1 MLKLTGI
8 KKDYITASETV
19 HALKGIDLYFRHS
32 EFVSVL
38 GPSGCGKTTLLN
50 IIGGLDH
57 YTDGD
62 LLINGTSTKFYG
74 DKDWDVYRNHR
85 IGFIFQSYNLIPH
98 QTILGNV
105 ELALTIAG
113 ISKEERVARAKEA
126 LDRVGLA
133 GQYQK
138 RPNQLSGGQ
147 CQRVAIARA
156 LVNNPEILLADEPTG
171 ALDSETSV
179 QVMELLKEIAND
191 RLVIMVTH
199 NPELAKE
206 YSTRIITLKDGCLVD
221 DSNPYSGEMTYE
233 ELKKAYEKKVTPKKT
248 KASVSLWTAISLSF
262 NNLMTKK
269 GRTFLTSFAG
279 SIGIIGIALI
289 LAVST
294 GVNAYIQSIERDAM
308 SSYPI
313 QIQRS
318 TMNPT
323 AAMAAFMQNAASDNQ
338 QREPGKVYSSQIM
351 AQMLSTTS
359 DNISTNNLQK
369 FKEYIDEHKEEFL
382 KYCTD
387 IKYSYS
393 ANLNAYLLQED
404 GSYKNSTQGMER
416 LYASMGITGV
426 SKEMMNTMM
435 SMMGSMGSVT
445 GWTEMVGSTE
455 TIMEEYKLV
464 DGRYPEKNNEIVL
477 IVDENNRISDY
488 TLYILGIR
496 DSEEIKEYMKHLLSA
511 QISGTP
517 VDYEI
522 PSTEYTFEEIYN
534 FKFKVLLDSDHYVL
548 ENGLIRK
555 LNVDNEDD
563 KQILNQRIEEAV
575 ELEIVGIVCPTSD
588 SMSMTN
594 IGTIGYMSHLMDDVI
609 QKINDSDVV
618 QAQLN
623 NKDIDLFT
631 GINFDSK
638 GMTFNELPDVFKN
651 LINSL
656 PEDGYTDGLDEI
668 LEKINIPM
676 LKEII
681 LQAIPQNREQLIS
694 VIMNYINA
702 DRITENTY
710 SGNLKKL
717 GYVDISTPSSI
728 SIYPK
733 DFEAKEM
740 INAMIAEYNTAQ
752 GEKDKITYTD
762 TVAILMGS
770 VTTIVDAISYV
781 LIAFV
786 AISLVVS
793 SIMIGVITYISVLER
808 TKEIG
813 VLRSIGASK
822 RDISLVFNAETML
835 VGLVAGVIGILS
847 SLGLIVIIN
856 IILNY
861 FTGIE
866 TLKAVL
872 EPAPAITLIAI
883 SVALTLI
890 AGLSPAKAAAN
901 KDPVVAL
908 RTE

>member
-1 MLKLTGI
+1 MLRLKGI

-19 HALKGIDLYFRHS
+19 HALKGIDICFRQS

-62 LLINGTSTKFYG
+62 LIISGKSTEFYR
-74 DKDWDVYRNHR
+74 DRDWDVYRNHR

-113 ISKEERVARAKEA
+113 ISKEERVTRAKNA
-126 LDRVGLA
+126 LDKVGLA
-133 GQYQK
+133 GQYYK

-179 QVMELLKEIAND
+179 QVMDLLKEIAND

-199 NPELAKE
+199 NPELAAE
-206 YSTRIITLKDGCLVD
+206 YSTRIITLKDGCLIG
-221 DSNPYSGEMTYE
+221 DSNPYDGEMTFE
-233 ELKKAYEKKVTPKKT
+233 ELKKAYERKVSPEKK

-269 GRTFLTSFAG
+269 GRTSLTSFAG

-294 GVNAYIQSIERDAM
+294 GVNAYIQSIERDTM

-313 QIQRS
+313 QIQQS

-323 AAMAAFMQNAASDNQ
+323 SAMASLMQSASSGNENRD
-338 QREPGKVYSSQIM
+338 PGKVYSSQIM
-351 AQMLSTTS
+351 MQMLSATADS
-359 DNISTNNLQK
+359 VSMNNLQK
-369 FKEYIDEHKEEFL
+369 FKEYLDEHEEELL

-393 ANLNAYLLQED
+393 ANLNAYLRQED
-404 GSYKNSTQGMER
+404 GSYKNSTQGMEQM
-416 LYASMGITGV
+416 YESMGITGV

-435 SMMGSMGSVT
+435 SMMGSIGSVT
-445 GWTEMVGSTE
+445 GWTELIGSTE
-455 TIMEEYKLV
+455 NVMQNYKLV
-464 DGRYPEKNNEIVL
+464 DGRYPENNNEIVL
-477 IVDENNRISDY
+477 IVDESNRISDY

-496 DSEEIKEYMKHLLSA
+496 DFAEIKEYMQQLIGSQL
-511 QISGTP
+511 SGTP
-517 VDYEI
+517 VDFEI
-522 PSTEYTFEEIYN
+522 PETNYTFEEIYDL
-534 FKFKVLLDSDHYVL
+534 KFKVLLDSDHYVL

-555 LNVDNEDD
+555 LDSGNEND
-563 KQILNQRIEEAV
+563 KQILDQRIEEAM

-588 SMSMTN
+588 ALSMTN
-594 IGTIGYMSHLMDDVI
+594 IGAIGYMSHLMDDVI
-609 QKINDSDVV
+609 QKINGSDVV

-623 NKDIDLFT
+623 DKDRDLFT

-638 GMTFNELPDVFKN
+638 GMTFNDLPAVLRD
-651 LINSL
+651 LINSI
-656 PEDGYTDGLDEI
+656 PEDGYLDGLNMV
-668 LEKINIPM
+668 LEKIDIPM

-681 LQAIPQNREQLIS
+681 QQVVPQNREQLIS
-694 VIMNYINA
+694 VIMNYVNE
-702 DRITENTY
+702 DKTTDNTY

-717 GYVDISTPSSI
+717 GYVDVSTPSSI

-733 DFEAKEM
+733 DFESKEA
-740 INAMIAEYNTAQ
+740 INNIIAEYNSTQ
-752 GEKDKITYTD
+752 DKKDKITYTD
-762 TVAILMGS
+762 AVAIMMSS
-770 VTTIVDAISYV
+770 VTTIIDAISYV

-822 RDISLVFNAETML
+822 RDISRVFNAETML
-835 VGLVAGVIGILS
+835 VGLVAGVIGIVC
-847 SLGLIVIIN
+847 SLGLIAIIN

-861 FTGIE
+861 FTGNE
-866 TLKAVL
+866 ALKAVL
-872 EPAPAITLIAI
+872 EPAPAIILIVI
-883 SVALTLI
+883 SVVLTLI
-890 AGLSPAKAAAN
+890 AGLFPSKAAAK
-901 KDPVVAL
+901 KDPVIAL

>member
-113 ISKEERVARAKEA
+113 IDKEERVARAKEA

-179 QVMELLKEIAND
+179 QVMDLLKEIAND

-233 ELKKAYEKKVTPKKT
+233 ELKKAYEKKVTPKKK

-323 AAMAAFMQNAASDNQ
+323 AAMAAFMQNATIDNEN
-338 QREPGKVYSSQIM
+338 REPGKVYSSQIM
-351 AQMLSTTS
+351 AQMLTTTS

-369 FKEYIDEHKEEFL
+369 FKAYIDEHKEEFL

-404 GSYKNSTQGMER
+404 GSYKNSTQGMEQ

-435 SMMGSMGSVT
+435 SMMGGMGSVT

-496 DSEEIKEYMKHLLSA
+496 DFEEIKEYMKHLLSA

-555 LNVDNEDD
+555 LSVDNEDD
-563 KQILNQRIEEAV
+563 KQILNQRIEEAM

-668 LEKINIPM
+668 LEKINVPM

-681 LQAIPQNREQLIS
+681 LQTIPQNREQLIS

-740 INAMIAEYNTAQ
+740 LNAMIAEYNTAQ

>member
-1 MLKLTGI
+1 MLRLTGI
-8 KKDYITASETV
+8 KKDYVTSSETV
-19 HALKGIDLYFRHS
+19 HALKGIDLYFRQS

-57 YTDGD
+57 YTEGD
-62 LLINGTSTKFYG
+62 LIINGRSTKSYR

-98 QTILGNV
+98 QTVLGNV
-105 ELALTIAG
+105 ELALTISG
-113 ISKEERVARAKEA
+113 VSKKERVARAKAA
-126 LDRVGLA
+126 LDKVGLA
-133 GQYQK
+133 GQYRK

-156 LVNNPEILLADEPTG
+156 LVNDPEILLADEPTG

-179 QVMELLKEIAND
+179 QVMDLLKEIAND

-206 YSTRIITLKDGCLVD
+206 YSTRIITLKDGEIVGD
-221 DSNPYSGEMTYE
+221 TDPYDGEMTYD
-233 ELKKAYEKKVTPKKT
+233 ELKKAYARKTSPEKKKT
-248 KASVSLWTAISLSF
+248 SVSLWTAISLSF

-269 GRTFLTSFAG
+269 GRTYLTSFAG

-289 LAVST
+289 LSVST
-294 GVNAYIQSIERDAM
+294 GVNAYIQSIEQDTM

-313 QIQRS
+313 QIQQS

-323 AAMAAFMQNAASDNQ
+323 SAMASLMQSAGSGNAN
-338 QREPGKVYSSQIM
+338 REPGKVYSSQIM
-351 AQMLSTTS
+351 VQMLSATANS
-359 DNISTNNLQK
+359 VSMNDLGSL
-369 FKEYIDEHKEEFL
+369 KEFFDKRQSEL
-382 KYCTD
+382 SQYCTD

-393 ANLNAYLLQED
+393 ANLNAYLRQED
-404 GSYKNSTQGMER
+404 GSYKNSTKGMEQM
-416 LYASMGITGV
+416 YSSMGISGA
-426 SKEMMNTMM
+426 SKEMMNMMM
-435 SMMGSMGSVT
+435 SMMGGIGSVT
-445 GWTEMVGSTE
+445 GWTELIGSGE
-455 TIMEEYKLV
+455 TLMDSYKLV

-477 IVDENNRISDY
+477 IVDESNRVSDY
-488 TLYILGIR
+488 TLYMLGIR
-496 DSEEIKEYMKHLLSA
+496 DFAEIQEYMQRLLSS

-517 VDYEI
+517 IDYEI
-522 PSTEYTFEEIYN
+522 PSTEYTFEEIYD
-534 FKFKVLLDSDHYVL
+534 FEFKVLLDSDHYIL
-548 ENGLIRK
+548 ENGLVRK
-555 LNVDNEDD
+555 LDAADEED
-563 KQILNQRIEEAV
+563 KAILDQRLEEAMD
-575 ELEIVGIVCPTSD
+575 LEIVGIICPTND
-588 SMSMTN
+588 AMSMAN

-609 QKINDSDVV
+609 KRINESDVV
-618 QAQLN
+618 RAQLE
-623 NKDIDLFT
+623 DSETDLFT
-631 GINFDSK
+631 GIRFDSK
-638 GMTFNELPDVFKN
+638 GMTFGELPAVVKD

-656 PEDGYTDGLDEI
+656 PEDGYTDRIDEI

-676 LKEII
+676 LTEIVHQI
-681 LQAIPQNREQLIS
+681 VPQNREQLVNI
-694 VIMNYINA
+694 ILNYINK
-702 DRITENTY
+702 DKITNNTY
-710 SGNLKKL
+710 DGNLKKL
-717 GYVDISTPSSI
+717 GYVDVSKPSSI

-733 DFEAKEM
+733 DFESKER
-740 INAMIAEYNTAQ
+740 ITALIDEYNAAQ
-752 GEKDKITYTD
+752 EEDKRIVYTD
-762 TVAILMGS
+762 TVAILMSS

-822 RDISLVFNAETML
+822 SDISRVFNAETMF
-835 VGLVAGVIGILS
+835 VGLVAGVLGILC

-872 EPAPAITLIAI
+872 EPAPAFILIAI
-883 SVALTLI
+883 SVVLTLV
-890 AGLSPAKAAAN
+890 AGLVPSKAAAR

>member
-1 MLKLTGI
+1 MLRLVGI

-62 LLINGTSTKFYG
+62 LLINGTSTKFYS

-126 LDRVGLA
+126 LDRVGLS
-133 GQYQK
+133 GQYNK

-171 ALDSETSV
+171 ALDSETSI

-199 NPELAKE
+199 NPDLAKE
-206 YSTRIITLKDGCLVD
+206 YSTRIITLKDGCLID
-221 DSNPYSGEMTYE
+221 DSNPYTGEMTYE
-233 ELKKAYEKKVTPKKT
+233 ELKKAYEKKVTPKKK
-248 KASVSLWTAISLSF
+248 KASVSLWTAMSLSF

-313 QIQRS
+313 QIQRN
-318 TMNPT
+318 TMSPT
-323 AAMAAFMQNAASDNQ
+323 SAMAAFMQNVTSDNKD
-338 QREPGKVYSSQIM
+338 REPGKVYSSQIM
-351 AQMLSTTS
+351 AQMLTTTS
-359 DNISTNNLQK
+359 DSMSTNNLQK
-369 FKEYIDEHKEEFL
+369 LKEYIDENKAEFL

-393 ANLNAYLLQED
+393 TNLNAYLLQED
-404 GSYKNSTQGMER
+404 GSYKNSTQGMEQM
-416 LYASMGITGV
+416 YESMGIAGV
-426 SKEMMNTMM
+426 SKEMMSTMM
-435 SMMGSMGSVT
+435 SMMGGMGSVT
-445 GWTEMVGSTE
+445 GWTELVGSTE
-455 TIMEEYKLV
+455 NMKQDYKLV

-477 IVDENNRISDY
+477 IVDENNQVSDY

-496 DSEEIKEYMKHLLSA
+496 DFSEIKEYMQHLISA
-511 QISGTP
+511 QINGTP

-522 PSTEYTFEEIYN
+522 PATEYTFEEIYD
-534 FKFKVLLDSDHYVL
+534 FKFKVLLDSDNYVL

-555 LNVDNEDD
+555 LDADNEND
-563 KQILNQRIEEAV
+563 KQIINQRIEDAM
-575 ELEIVGIVCPTSD
+575 ELEIVGIISPTED
-588 SMSMTN
+588 SMSMAN
-594 IGTIGYMSHLMDDVI
+594 IGTIGYMSHLMDDIIRKV
-609 QKINDSDVV
+609 NDSDVV
-618 QAQLN
+618 QAQLS
-623 NKDIDLFT
+623 NKDVDLFT
-631 GINFDSK
+631 GISFDSK

-656 PEDGYTDGLDEI
+656 PEGGYTDGLDEI
-668 LEKINIPM
+668 LDKINIPM
-676 LKEII
+676 LKEIVM
-681 LQAIPQNREQLIS
+681 QSIPQNREQLIG

-710 SGNLKKL
+710 SENLKKL

-733 DFEAKEM
+733 DFDSKERLS
-740 INAMIAEYNTAQ
+740 AMIAEYNASQ
-752 GEKDKITYTD
+752 DEKDKITYTD

-847 SLGLIVIIN
+847 SLGLIVVIN

-872 EPAPAITLIAI
+872 EPVPAIILIAI

>member
-179 QVMELLKEIAND
+179 QVMDLLKEIAND

-233 ELKKAYEKKVTPKKT
+233 ELKKAYEKKVTPKKK

-269 GRTFLTSFAG
+269 GRTSLTSFAG

-294 GVNAYIQSIERDAM
+294 GVNAYIQSIERDTM

-313 QIQRS
+313 QIQQS

-323 AAMAAFMQNAASDNQ
+323 SAMASFMQSASSGNENRD
-338 QREPGKVYSSQIM
+338 PGKVYSSQIM
-351 AQMLSTTS
+351 MQMLSATADS
-359 DNISTNNLQK
+359 VSMNNLQK
-369 FKEYIDEHKEEFL
+369 FKEYLDAHEEELL

-393 ANLNAYLLQED
+393 ANLNAYLRQED
-404 GSYKNSTQGMER
+404 GSYKNSTQGMEKM
-416 LYASMGITGV
+416 YESMGITGV

-435 SMMGSMGSVT
+435 SMMGSIGSVT
-445 GWTEMVGSTE
+445 GWTELIGSAE
-455 TIMEEYKLV
+455 NIMQNYKLV
-464 DGRYPEKNNEIVL
+464 DGRYPESNNEIVL

-496 DSEEIKEYMKHLLSA
+496 DFSEIKEYMKQLMGA
-511 QISGTP
+511 QLSGTP
-517 VDYEI
+517 VDFEM
-522 PSTEYTFEEIYN
+522 TETNYTFEEIYDLE
-534 FKFKVLLDSDHYVL
+534 FKVLLDSDHYVL

-555 LNVDNEDD
+555 LDSGNEND
-563 KQILNQRIEEAV
+563 KQILDQRIEEAM

-588 SMSMTN
+588 ALSMTN
-594 IGTIGYMSHLMDDVI
+594 IGAIGYMSHLMDDVI
-609 QKINDSDVV
+609 QKLNGSDVV

-623 NKDIDLFT
+623 DKDRDLFT

-638 GMTFNELPDVFKN
+638 GMTFNDLPAVIRDF
-651 LINSL
+651 INSI
-656 PEDGYTDGLDEI
+656 PEDGYMDGLNEI
-668 LEKINIPM
+668 LEKIDIPM

-681 LQAIPQNREQLIS
+681 QQVVPQNREQLIS
-694 VIMNYINA
+694 VIMNYVNK
-702 DRITENTY
+702 DKTTDNTY

-717 GYVDISTPSSI
+717 GYVDVSTPSSI

-733 DFEAKEM
+733 DFESKEA
-740 INAMIAEYNTAQ
+740 INNIIAEYNSSQ
-752 GEKDKITYTD
+752 DKKDKITYTD
-762 TVAILMGS
+762 AVAIMMSS

-822 RDISLVFNAETML
+822 RDISRVFNAETML
-835 VGLVAGVIGILS
+835 VGLVAGVIGIVC
-847 SLGLIVIIN
+847 SLGLIAIIN

-866 TLKAVL
+866 SLKAVL
-872 EPAPAITLIAI
+872 EPAPAIILIVI
-883 SVALTLI
+883 SVVLTLI
-890 AGLSPAKAAAN
+890 AGLFPSKAAAN

>member
-179 QVMELLKEIAND
+179 QVMDLLKEIAND

-233 ELKKAYEKKVTPKKT
+233 ELKKAYEKKVTPEKK

-269 GRTFLTSFAG
+269 GRTSLTSFAG

-294 GVNAYIQSIERDAM
+294 GVNAYIQSIERDTM

-313 QIQRS
+313 QIQQS

-323 AAMAAFMQNAASDNQ
+323 SAMASFMQSASSGNENRD
-338 QREPGKVYSSQIM
+338 PGKVYSSQIM
-351 AQMLSTTS
+351 MQMLSATADS
-359 DNISTNNLQK
+359 VSKNNLQK
-369 FKEYIDEHKEEFL
+369 FKEYLDAHEDELL

-393 ANLNAYLLQED
+393 ANLNAYLRQED
-404 GSYKNSTQGMER
+404 GSYKNSTQGMEKM
-416 LYASMGITGV
+416 YESMGITGV

-435 SMMGSMGSVT
+435 SMMGSIGSVT
-445 GWTEMVGSTE
+445 GWTELIGSTE
-455 TIMEEYKLV
+455 NIMQNYKLV
-464 DGRYPEKNNEIVL
+464 DGRYPESNNEIVL

-496 DSEEIKEYMKHLLSA
+496 DFAEIKEYMKQLMGA
-511 QISGTP
+511 QLSGTP
-517 VDYEI
+517 VDFEM
-522 PSTEYTFEEIYN
+522 TETNYTFEEIYDL
-534 FKFKVLLDSDHYVL
+534 KFKVLLDSDHYVL

-555 LNVDNEDD
+555 LDSGNEND
-563 KQILNQRIEEAV
+563 KQILDQRIEEAM

-588 SMSMTN
+588 ALSMTN
-594 IGTIGYMSHLMDDVI
+594 IGAIGYMSHLMDDVI
-609 QKINDSDVV
+609 QKLNGSDVV

-656 PEDGYTDGLDEI
+656 PEDGYMDGLNEI
-668 LEKINIPM
+668 LEKIDIPM

-681 LQAIPQNREQLIS
+681 QQVVPQNREQLIS
-694 VIMNYINA
+694 VIMNYVNK
-702 DRITENTY
+702 DKTTDNTY

-717 GYVDISTPSSI
+717 GYVDVSTPSSI

-733 DFEAKEM
+733 DFESKEA
-740 INAMIAEYNTAQ
+740 INNIIAEYNSTQ
-752 GEKDKITYTD
+752 DKKDKITYTD
-762 TVAILMGS
+762 AVAIMMSS

-822 RDISLVFNAETML
+822 RDISRVFNAETML
-835 VGLVAGVIGILS
+835 VGLVAGVIGIVC
-847 SLGLIVIIN
+847 SLGLIAIIN

-866 TLKAVL
+866 SLKAVL
-872 EPAPAITLIAI
+872 KPAPAIILIVI
-883 SVALTLI
+883 SVVLTLI
-890 AGLSPAKAAAN
+890 AGLFPSKAAAN

>member
-1 MLKLTGI
+1 MLRLKGI

-19 HALKGIDLYFRHS
+19 HALKGIDICFRQS

-62 LLINGTSTKFYG
+62 LIISGKSTEFYR
-74 DKDWDVYRNHR
+74 DRDWDVYRNHR

-113 ISKEERVARAKEA
+113 ISKEERVTRAKNA
-126 LDRVGLA
+126 LDKVGLA
-133 GQYQK
+133 GQYYK

-179 QVMELLKEIAND
+179 QVMDLLKEIAND

-199 NPELAKE
+199 NPELAAE
-206 YSTRIITLKDGCLVD
+206 YSTRIITLKDGCLIG
-221 DSNPYSGEMTYE
+221 DSNPYDGEMTFE
-233 ELKKAYEKKVTPKKT
+233 ELKKAYERKVSPEKK

-269 GRTFLTSFAG
+269 GRTSLTSFAG

-294 GVNAYIQSIERDAM
+294 GVNAYIQSIERDTM

-313 QIQRS
+313 QIQQS

-323 AAMAAFMQNAASDNQ
+323 SAMASLMQSASSGNENRD
-338 QREPGKVYSSQIM
+338 PGKVYSSQIM
-351 AQMLSTTS
+351 MQMLSATADS
-359 DNISTNNLQK
+359 VSMNNLQK
-369 FKEYIDEHKEEFL
+369 FKEYLDEHEEELL

-393 ANLNAYLLQED
+393 ANLNAYLRQED
-404 GSYKNSTQGMER
+404 GSYKNSTQGMEQM
-416 LYASMGITGV
+416 YESMGITGV

-435 SMMGSMGSVT
+435 SMMGSIGSVT
-445 GWTEMVGSTE
+445 GWTELIGSTE
-455 TIMEEYKLV
+455 NVMQNYKLV
-464 DGRYPEKNNEIVL
+464 DGRYPENNNEIVL
-477 IVDENNRISDY
+477 IVDESNRISDY

-496 DSEEIKEYMKHLLSA
+496 DFAEIKEYMQQLIGA
-511 QISGTP
+511 QLSGTP
-517 VDYEI
+517 VDFEI
-522 PSTEYTFEEIYN
+522 PETNYTFEEIYDL
-534 FKFKVLLDSDHYVL
+534 KFKVLLDSDHYVL

-555 LNVDNEDD
+555 LDSGNEND
-563 KQILNQRIEEAV
+563 KQILDQRIEEAM

-588 SMSMTN
+588 ALSMTN
-594 IGTIGYMSHLMDDVI
+594 IGAIGYMSHLMDDVI
-609 QKINDSDVV
+609 QKINGSDVV

-623 NKDIDLFT
+623 DKDRDLFT

-638 GMTFNELPDVFKN
+638 GMTFNDLPAVLRD
-651 LINSL
+651 LINSI
-656 PEDGYTDGLDEI
+656 PEDGYLDGLNMV
-668 LEKINIPM
+668 LEKIDIPM

-681 LQAIPQNREQLIS
+681 QQVVPQNREQLIS
-694 VIMNYINA
+694 VIMNYVNE
-702 DRITENTY
+702 DKTTDNTY

-717 GYVDISTPSSI
+717 GYVDVSTPSSI

-733 DFEAKEM
+733 DFESKEA
-740 INAMIAEYNTAQ
+740 INNIIAEYNSTQ
-752 GEKDKITYTD
+752 DKKDKITYTD
-762 TVAILMGS
+762 AVAIMMSS
-770 VTTIVDAISYV
+770 VTTIIDAISYV

-822 RDISLVFNAETML
+822 RDISRVFNAETML
-835 VGLVAGVIGILS
+835 VGLVAGVIGIVC
-847 SLGLIVIIN
+847 SLGLIAIIN

-866 TLKAVL
+866 SLKAVL
-872 EPAPAITLIAI
+872 EPAPAIILIVI
-883 SVALTLI
+883 SVVLTLI
-890 AGLSPAKAAAN
+890 AGLFPSKAAAK
-901 KDPVVAL
+901 KDPVIAL

>member
-1 MLKLTGI
+1 MLRLTGI
-8 KKDYITASETV
+8 KKDYVTSSETV
-19 HALKGIDLYFRHS
+19 HALKGIDLYFRQS

-57 YTDGD
+57 YTEGD
-62 LLINGTSTKFYG
+62 LIINGRSTGSYR
-74 DKDWDVYRNHR
+74 DKDWDAYRNHR

-98 QTILGNV
+98 QTVLGNV
-105 ELALTIAG
+105 ELALTISG
-113 ISKEERVARAKEA
+113 VSKKERVARAKAA
-126 LDRVGLA
+126 LDKVGLS
-133 GQYQK
+133 GQYHK

-156 LVNNPEILLADEPTG
+156 LVNDPEILLADEPTG

-179 QVMELLKEIAND
+179 QVMDLLKEIAND

-199 NPELAKE
+199 NPELAEE
-206 YSTRIITLKDGCLVD
+206 YSTRIITLKDGEIVGD
-221 DSNPYSGEMTYE
+221 TDPYDGEMTYD
-233 ELKKAYEKKVTPKKT
+233 ELKKAYARKTSPEKKKT
-248 KASVSLWTAISLSF
+248 SVSLWTAISLSF

-269 GRTFLTSFAG
+269 GRTSLTSFAG

-289 LAVST
+289 LSVST
-294 GVNAYIQSIERDAM
+294 GVNAYIQSIEQDTM

-313 QIQRS
+313 QIQQS
-318 TMNPT
+318 TMSPT
-323 AAMAAFMQNAASDNQ
+323 SAMASLMQSAGSGNAN
-338 QREPGKVYSSQIM
+338 REPGKVYSSQIM
-351 AQMLSTTS
+351 VQMLSATANS
-359 DNISTNNLQK
+359 VSMNDLGSL
-369 FKEYIDEHKEEFL
+369 KEFFDKRQSEL
-382 KYCTD
+382 SQYCTD

-393 ANLNAYLLQED
+393 ANLNAYLRQED
-404 GSYKNSTQGMER
+404 GSYKNSTKGMEQM
-416 LYASMGITGV
+416 YSSMGISGA
-426 SKEMMNTMM
+426 SKEMMNMMM
-435 SMMGSMGSVT
+435 SMMGGIGSVT
-445 GWTEMVGSTE
+445 GWTELIGSAE
-455 TIMEEYKLV
+455 TLMDSYKLV

-477 IVDENNRISDY
+477 IVDESNRVSDY
-488 TLYILGIR
+488 TLYMLGIR
-496 DSEEIKEYMKHLLSA
+496 DFAEIQEYMQRLLSS

-517 VDYEI
+517 IDYEI
-522 PSTEYTFEEIYN
+522 PSTEYTFEEIYD
-534 FKFKVLLDSDHYVL
+534 FEFKVLLDSDHYIL
-548 ENGLIRK
+548 ENGLVRK
-555 LNVDNEDD
+555 LDTADEED
-563 KQILNQRIEEAV
+563 KAILDQRLEEAMN
-575 ELEIVGIVCPTSD
+575 LEIVGIICPTSD
-588 SMSMTN
+588 AMSMAN

-609 QKINDSDVV
+609 KRINESDVV
-618 QAQLN
+618 RAQLEN
-623 NKDIDLFT
+623 SDTDLFT
-631 GINFDSK
+631 GIRFDSK
-638 GMTFNELPDVFKN
+638 GMTFGELPTVVKD

-656 PEDGYTDGLDEI
+656 PEDGYTDRIDEI

-676 LKEII
+676 LTEIVHQI
-681 LQAIPQNREQLIS
+681 IPQNREQLVNI
-694 VIMNYINA
+694 ILNYINK
-702 DRITENTY
+702 DKITNNTY
-710 SGNLKKL
+710 DGNLKKL
-717 GYVDISTPSSI
+717 GYVDVSEPSSI

-733 DFEAKEM
+733 DFESKER
-740 INAMIAEYNTAQ
+740 ITALIDEYNAAQ
-752 GEKDKITYTD
+752 EEDKRIVYTD
-762 TVAILMGS
+762 TVAILMSS

-822 RDISLVFNAETML
+822 SDISRVFNAETMF
-835 VGLVAGVIGILS
+835 VGLVAGVLGILC

-872 EPAPAITLIAI
+872 EPAPAFILIAI
-883 SVALTLI
+883 SVVLTLV
-890 AGLSPAKAAAN
+890 AGLVPSKAAAN

>member
-1 MLKLTGI
+1 MLRLKGI

-19 HALKGIDLYFRHS
+19 HALKGIDICFRQS

-62 LLINGTSTKFYG
+62 LIISGKSTEFYR
-74 DKDWDVYRNHR
+74 DRDWDVYRNHR

-113 ISKEERVARAKEA
+113 ISKEERVTRAKNA
-126 LDRVGLA
+126 LDKVGLA
-133 GQYQK
+133 GQYYK

-179 QVMELLKEIAND
+179 QVMDLLKEIAND

-199 NPELAKE
+199 NPELAAE
-206 YSTRIITLKDGCLVD
+206 YSTRIITLKDGCLIG
-221 DSNPYSGEMTYE
+221 DSNPYDGEMTFE
-233 ELKKAYEKKVTPKKT
+233 ELKKAYERKVSPEKK

-269 GRTFLTSFAG
+269 GRTSLTSFAG

-294 GVNAYIQSIERDAM
+294 GVNAYIQSIERDTM

-313 QIQRS
+313 QIQQS

-323 AAMAAFMQNAASDNQ
+323 SAMASLMQSASSGNENRD
-338 QREPGKVYSSQIM
+338 PGKVYSSQIM
-351 AQMLSTTS
+351 MQMLSATADS
-359 DNISTNNLQK
+359 VSMNNLQK
-369 FKEYIDEHKEEFL
+369 FKEYLDEHEEELL

-393 ANLNAYLLQED
+393 ANLNAYLRQED
-404 GSYKNSTQGMER
+404 GSYKNSTQGMEQM
-416 LYASMGITGV
+416 YESMGITGV

-435 SMMGSMGSVT
+435 SMMGSIGSVT
-445 GWTEMVGSTE
+445 GWTELIGSTE
-455 TIMEEYKLV
+455 NVMQNYKLV
-464 DGRYPEKNNEIVL
+464 DGRYPENNNEIVL
-477 IVDENNRISDY
+477 IVDESNRISDY

-496 DSEEIKEYMKHLLSA
+496 DFAEIKEYMQQLIGAQLSG
-511 QISGTP
+511 IP
-517 VDYEI
+517 VDFEM
-522 PSTEYTFEEIYN
+522 PETNYTFEEIYDL
-534 FKFKVLLDSDHYVL
+534 KFKVLLDSDHYVL

-555 LNVDNEDD
+555 LDSGNEND
-563 KQILNQRIEEAV
+563 KQILDQRIEEAM

-588 SMSMTN
+588 ALSMTN
-594 IGTIGYMSHLMDDVI
+594 IGAIGYMSHLMDDVI
-609 QKINDSDVV
+609 QKINGSDVV

-623 NKDIDLFT
+623 DKDRDLFT

-638 GMTFNELPDVFKN
+638 GMTFNDLPAVIRDF
-651 LINSL
+651 INSI
-656 PEDGYTDGLDEI
+656 PEDGYMDGLNEI
-668 LEKINIPM
+668 LEKIDIPM

-681 LQAIPQNREQLIS
+681 QQVVPQNREQLIS
-694 VIMNYINA
+694 VIMNYVNE
-702 DRITENTY
+702 DKTTDNTY

-717 GYVDISTPSSI
+717 GYVDVSTPSSI

-733 DFEAKEM
+733 DFESKEA
-740 INAMIAEYNTAQ
+740 INNIIAEYNSTQ
-752 GEKDKITYTD
+752 DKNDKITYTD
-762 TVAILMGS
+762 AVAIMMSS
-770 VTTIVDAISYV
+770 VTTIIDAISYV

-822 RDISLVFNAETML
+822 RDISRVFNAETML
-835 VGLVAGVIGILS
+835 VGLVAGVIGIVC
-847 SLGLIVIIN
+847 SLGLIAIIN

-861 FTGIE
+861 FTGNE
-866 TLKAVL
+866 ALKAVL
-872 EPAPAITLIAI
+872 EPAPAIILIVI
-883 SVALTLI
+883 SVVLTLI
-890 AGLSPAKAAAN
+890 AGLFPSKAAAK
-901 KDPVVAL
+901 KDPVIAL

>member
-1 MLKLTGI
+1 MLRLKGI

-19 HALKGIDLYFRHS
+19 HALKGIDICFRQS

-62 LLINGTSTKFYG
+62 LVINGKSTEFYR
-74 DKDWDVYRNHR
+74 DRDWDVYRNHR

-113 ISKEERVARAKEA
+113 ISKEERVTRAKNA
-126 LDRVGLA
+126 LDKVGLA
-133 GQYQK
+133 GQYHK

-179 QVMELLKEIAND
+179 QVMDLLKEIAND

-199 NPELAKE
+199 NPELAAE
-206 YSTRIITLKDGCLVD
+206 YSTRIITLKDGCLIG
-221 DSNPYSGEMTYE
+221 DSNPYDGEMTFE
-233 ELKKAYEKKVTPKKT
+233 DLKKAYERKVSPEKK

-269 GRTFLTSFAG
+269 GRTSLTSFAG

-294 GVNAYIQSIERDAM
+294 GVNAYIQSIERDTM

-313 QIQRS
+313 QIQQS

-323 AAMAAFMQNAASDNQ
+323 SAMASLMQSASSGNENRD
-338 QREPGKVYSSQIM
+338 PGKVYSSQIM
-351 AQMLSTTS
+351 MQMLSATADS
-359 DNISTNNLQK
+359 VSMNNLQK
-369 FKEYIDEHKEEFL
+369 FKEYLDAHEEEL
-382 KYCTD
+382 SKYCTD

-393 ANLNAYLLQED
+393 ANLNAYLRQED
-404 GSYKNSTQGMER
+404 GSYKNSTQGMEQM
-416 LYASMGITGV
+416 YESMGITGV

-435 SMMGSMGSVT
+435 SMMGSIGSVT
-445 GWTEMVGSTE
+445 GWTELIGSTE
-455 TIMEEYKLV
+455 NIMQNYKLV
-464 DGRYPEKNNEIVL
+464 DGRYPESNNEIVL

-496 DSEEIKEYMKHLLSA
+496 DFAEIKEYMQQLIGA
-511 QISGTP
+511 QLSGTP
-517 VDYEI
+517 VDFEM
-522 PSTEYTFEEIYN
+522 PETNYTFEEIYDL
-534 FKFKVLLDSDHYVL
+534 KFKVLLDSDHYVL

-555 LNVDNEDD
+555 LDSGNEND
-563 KQILNQRIEEAV
+563 KQILDQRIEEAM

-588 SMSMTN
+588 ALSMTN
-594 IGTIGYMSHLMDDVI
+594 IGAIGYMSHLMDDVI
-609 QKINDSDVV
+609 QKINGSDVV

-623 NKDIDLFT
+623 DKDRDLFT

-638 GMTFNELPDVFKN
+638 GMTFNDLPAVIRDF
-651 LINSL
+651 INSI
-656 PEDGYTDGLDEI
+656 PEDGYMDGLNEI
-668 LEKINIPM
+668 LEKIDIPM

-681 LQAIPQNREQLIS
+681 QQVVPQNREQLIS
-694 VIMNYINA
+694 VIMNYVNE
-702 DRITENTY
+702 DKTTDNTY

-717 GYVDISTPSSI
+717 GYVDVSTPSSI

-733 DFEAKEM
+733 DFESKEA
-740 INAMIAEYNTAQ
+740 INNIIAEYNSTQ
-752 GEKDKITYTD
+752 DKNDKITYTD
-762 TVAILMGS
+762 AVAIMMSS
-770 VTTIVDAISYV
+770 VTTIIDAISYV

-822 RDISLVFNAETML
+822 RDISRVFNAETML
-835 VGLVAGVIGILS
+835 VGLVAGVIGIVC
-847 SLGLIVIIN
+847 SLGLIAIIN

-866 TLKAVL
+866 SLKAVL
-872 EPAPAITLIAI
+872 EPAPAIILIVI
-883 SVALTLI
+883 SVVLTLI
-890 AGLSPAKAAAN
+890 AGLFPSKAAAK
-901 KDPVVAL
+901 KDPVIAL

>member
-1 MLKLTGI
+1 MLRLTGI
-8 KKDYITASETV
+8 KKDYVTSSETV
-19 HALKGIDLYFRHS
+19 HALKGIDLYFRQS

-57 YTDGD
+57 YTEGD
-62 LLINGTSTKFYG
+62 LIINGRSTKSYR

-98 QTILGNV
+98 QTVLGNV
-105 ELALTIAG
+105 ELALTISG
-113 ISKEERVARAKEA
+113 VSKKERVARAKAA
-126 LDRVGLA
+126 LDKVGLA
-133 GQYQK
+133 GQYRK

-156 LVNNPEILLADEPTG
+156 LVNDPEILLADEPTG

-179 QVMELLKEIAND
+179 QVMDLLKEIAND

-199 NPELAKE
+199 NPELAEE
-206 YSTRIITLKDGCLVD
+206 YSTRIITLKDGEIVGD
-221 DSNPYSGEMTYE
+221 TNPYDGEMTYD
-233 ELKKAYEKKVTPKKT
+233 ELKKAYARKTSPEKKKT
-248 KASVSLWTAISLSF
+248 SVSLWTAISLSF

-269 GRTFLTSFAG
+269 GRTYLTSFAG

-289 LAVST
+289 LSVST
-294 GVNAYIQSIERDAM
+294 GVNAYIQSIEQDTM

-313 QIQRS
+313 QIQQS
-318 TMNPT
+318 TMSPT
-323 AAMAAFMQNAASDNQ
+323 SAMASLMQSAGSGNAN
-338 QREPGKVYSSQIM
+338 REPGKVYSSQIM
-351 AQMLSTTS
+351 VQMLSATANS
-359 DNISTNNLQK
+359 VSMNDLGSLKK
-369 FKEYIDEHKEEFL
+369 FFDKRQSEL
-382 KYCTD
+382 SQYCTD

-393 ANLNAYLLQED
+393 ANLNAYLRQED
-404 GSYKNSTQGMER
+404 GSYKNSTKGMEQM
-416 LYASMGITGV
+416 YSSMGISGA
-426 SKEMMNTMM
+426 SKEMMNMMM
-435 SMMGSMGSVT
+435 SMMSGVGSVT
-445 GWTEMVGSTE
+445 GWTELIGSGE
-455 TIMEEYKLV
+455 TLMDSYKLV

-477 IVDENNRISDY
+477 IVDESNRVSDY
-488 TLYILGIR
+488 TLYMLGIR
-496 DSEEIKEYMKHLLSA
+496 DFAEIQEYMQRLLSS

-517 VDYEI
+517 IDYEI
-522 PSTEYTFEEIYN
+522 PSTEYTFEEIYD
-534 FKFKVLLDSDHYVL
+534 FEFKVLLDSDHYIL
-548 ENGLIRK
+548 ENGLVRK
-555 LNVDNEDD
+555 LDTADEED
-563 KQILNQRIEEAV
+563 KAILDQRLEEAMN
-575 ELEIVGIVCPTSD
+575 LEIVGIICPTSD
-588 SMSMTN
+588 AMSMAN

-609 QKINDSDVV
+609 KRINESDVV
-618 QAQLN
+618 RAQLEN
-623 NKDIDLFT
+623 SDTDLFT
-631 GINFDSK
+631 GIRFDSK
-638 GMTFNELPDVFKN
+638 GMTFGELPTAVKD

-656 PEDGYTDGLDEI
+656 PEDGYTDGIEEI

-676 LKEII
+676 LTEIVHQI
-681 LQAIPQNREQLIS
+681 IPQNREQLVNI
-694 VIMNYINA
+694 ILNYINK
-702 DRITENTY
+702 DKITNNTY
-710 SGNLKKL
+710 DGNLKKL
-717 GYVDISTPSSI
+717 GYVDVSSPSSI

-733 DFEAKEM
+733 DFESKER
-740 INAMIAEYNTAQ
+740 IAALIDEYNATQ
-752 GEKDKITYTD
+752 EEDKRIVYTD
-762 TVAILMGS
+762 TVAILMSS

-822 RDISLVFNAETML
+822 RDISRVFNAETMF
-835 VGLVAGVIGILS
+835 VGLVAGVLGILC

-861 FTGIE
+861 FTGLE

-872 EPAPAITLIAI
+872 EPAPAFILIAI
-883 SVALTLI
+883 SVVLTLV
-890 AGLSPAKAAAN
+890 AGLVPSKAAAN

>member
-179 QVMELLKEIAND
+179 QVMDLLKEIAND

-233 ELKKAYEKKVTPKKT
+233 ELKKAYEKKVTPEKK

-269 GRTFLTSFAG
+269 GRTSLTSFAG

-294 GVNAYIQSIERDAM
+294 GVNAYIQSIERDTM

-313 QIQRS
+313 QIQQS

-323 AAMAAFMQNAASDNQ
+323 SAMASFMQSASSGNENRD
-338 QREPGKVYSSQIM
+338 PGKVYSSQIM
-351 AQMLSTTS
+351 MQMLSATADS
-359 DNISTNNLQK
+359 VSMNNLQK
-369 FKEYIDEHKEEFL
+369 FKEYLDAHEEELL

-393 ANLNAYLLQED
+393 ANLNAYLRQED
-404 GSYKNSTQGMER
+404 GSYKNSTQGMEKM
-416 LYASMGITGV
+416 YESMGITGV

-435 SMMGSMGSVT
+435 SMMGSIGSVT
-445 GWTEMVGSTE
+445 GWTELIGSAE
-455 TIMEEYKLV
+455 NIMQNYKLV
-464 DGRYPEKNNEIVL
+464 DGRYPESNNEIVL

-496 DSEEIKEYMKHLLSA
+496 DFSEIKEYMKQLMGA
-511 QISGTP
+511 QLSGTP
-517 VDYEI
+517 VDFEM
-522 PSTEYTFEEIYN
+522 TETNYTFEEIYDL
-534 FKFKVLLDSDHYVL
+534 KFKVLLDSDHYVL

-555 LNVDNEDD
+555 LDSGNEND
-563 KQILNQRIEEAV
+563 KQILDQRIEEAM

-588 SMSMTN
+588 ALSMTN
-594 IGTIGYMSHLMDDVI
+594 IGAIGYMSHLMDDVI
-609 QKINDSDVV
+609 HKINGSDVV

-656 PEDGYTDGLDEI
+656 PEDGYMDGLNEI
-668 LEKINIPM
+668 LEKIDIPM

-681 LQAIPQNREQLIS
+681 HQVVPQNREQLIS
-694 VIMNYINA
+694 VIMNYVNK
-702 DRITENTY
+702 DKTTDNTY

-717 GYVDISTPSSI
+717 GYVDVSTPSSI

-733 DFEAKEM
+733 DFESKEA
-740 INAMIAEYNTAQ
+740 INNIIAEYNSTQ
-752 GEKDKITYTD
+752 DKKDKITYTD
-762 TVAILMGS
+762 AVAIMMSS

-822 RDISLVFNAETML
+822 RDISRVFNAETML
-835 VGLVAGVIGILS
+835 VGLVAGVIGIVC

-866 TLKAVL
+866 SLKAVL
-872 EPAPAITLIAI
+872 EPAPAIILIVI
-883 SVALTLI
+883 SVVLTLI
-890 AGLSPAKAAAN
+890 AGLFPSKAAAN

>member
-1 MLKLTGI
+1 MLKLIGI

-133 GQYQK
+133 GQYHK

-179 QVMELLKEIAND
+179 QVMDLLKEIAND

-233 ELKKAYEKKVTPKKT
+233 ELKKAYEKKVTPKKK

-269 GRTFLTSFAG
+269 GRTSLTSFAG

-294 GVNAYIQSIERDAM
+294 GVNAYIQSIERDTM

-313 QIQRS
+313 QIQQS

-323 AAMAAFMQNAASDNQ
+323 SAMASFMQSASSGNENRD
-338 QREPGKVYSSQIM
+338 PGKVYSSQIM
-351 AQMLSTTS
+351 MQMLSATADS
-359 DNISTNNLQK
+359 VSMNNLQK
-369 FKEYIDEHKEEFL
+369 FKEYLDAHEEELL

-393 ANLNAYLLQED
+393 ANLNAYLRQED
-404 GSYKNSTQGMER
+404 GSYKNSTQGMEKM
-416 LYASMGITGV
+416 YESMGITGV

-435 SMMGSMGSVT
+435 SMMGSIGSVT
-445 GWTEMVGSTE
+445 GWTELIGSAE
-455 TIMEEYKLV
+455 NIMQNYKLV
-464 DGRYPEKNNEIVL
+464 DGRYPESNNEIVL

-496 DSEEIKEYMKHLLSA
+496 DFSEIKEYMKQLMGA
-511 QISGTP
+511 QLSGTP
-517 VDYEI
+517 VDFEM
-522 PSTEYTFEEIYN
+522 TETNYTFEEIYDLE
-534 FKFKVLLDSDHYVL
+534 FKVLLDSDHYVL

-555 LNVDNEDD
+555 LDSGNEND
-563 KQILNQRIEEAV
+563 KQILDQRIEEAM

-588 SMSMTN
+588 ALSMTN
-594 IGTIGYMSHLMDDVI
+594 IGAIGYMSHLMDDVI
-609 QKINDSDVV
+609 QKLNGSDVV

-656 PEDGYTDGLDEI
+656 PEDGYMDGLNEI
-668 LEKINIPM
+668 LEKIDIPM

-681 LQAIPQNREQLIS
+681 QQVVPQNREQLIS
-694 VIMNYINA
+694 VIMNYVNK
-702 DRITENTY
+702 DKTTDNTY

-717 GYVDISTPSSI
+717 GYVDVSTPSSI

-733 DFEAKEM
+733 DFESKEA
-740 INAMIAEYNTAQ
+740 INNIIAEYNSTQ
-752 GEKDKITYTD
+752 DKKDKITYTD
-762 TVAILMGS
+762 AVAIMMSS

-822 RDISLVFNAETML
+822 RDISRVFNAETML
-835 VGLVAGVIGILS
+835 VGLVAGVIGIVC
-847 SLGLIVIIN
+847 SLGLIAIIN

-866 TLKAVL
+866 SLKAVL
-872 EPAPAITLIAI
+872 EPAPAIILIVI
-883 SVALTLI
+883 SVVLTLI
-890 AGLSPAKAAAN
+890 AGLFPSKAAAK
-901 KDPVVAL
+901 KDPVIAL